1 MAILPRPVSPRN
13 ALADLKMMFSRDRE
27 HRWTFLALSAAITGL
42 LLWGFYLDARSP
54 KKERQIIYVESWMA
68 DRKDSEII
76 RRQIIDLGKYEAA
89 LARKQQEFQ
98 RLADKVGIEW
108 REDEA
113 KNRERRAE
121 MVKAMEKHLDK
132 KLAESLARE
141 AAEGKAKTPDATTAN

>member
-13 ALADLKMMFSRDRE
+13 ALADLKLMFSRDRE
-27 HRWTFLALSAAITGL
+27 HRWTFLGLSFAITGL

-132 KLAESLARE
+132 KLAEALARE
-141 AAEGKAKTPDATTAN
+141 AAEGKAMTPASTAN

>member
-89 LARKQQEFQ
+89 LASKQQEFQ

-108 REDEA
+108 RADEA

-141 AAEGKAKTPDATTAN
+141 AAEGKAKAPASTTAN

>member
-13 ALADLKMMFSRDRE
+13 ALADLKMMFSGDRQ
-27 HRWTFLALSAAITGL
+27 HRWTFLGLSFAITGL

-68 DRKDSEII
+68 DRKDSDII
-76 RRQIIDLGKYEAA
+76 RQQRIDLGRYEEA

-108 REDEA
+108 RKDEA
-113 KNRERRAE
+113 KNRERRAD

-132 KLAESLARE
+132 KLAEALVRE
-141 AAEGKAKTPDATTAN
+141 AAEGKTKAPATTAAN